1 MIGTFLVSFEG
12 LFVAIECQT
21 LCLLPSIT
29 CDYVSNFKIQIFF
42 FSFHFLDIS
51 PKYLNIYNFSLPSL
65 SKTLSSNR
73 GQRLEHTSFGRKQS
87 Q

>member
-42 FSFHFLDIS
+42 FF
-51 PKYLNIYNFSLPSL
+51 FSLFRYFPKI
-65 SKTLSSNR
+65 SK
-73 GQRLEHTSFGRKQS
+73 HI
-87 Q
+87 